1 MKSIAGLLSLIQ
13 TSIYTMVVSLS
24 AQFPCNPQID
34 LHSQNHRG
42 IPQCFPAFKIG
53 DSRPYNQ
60 ILDAAGTTPQTSTFT
75 DLKTTITMPPST
87 ATILTTL
94 TRRPAGTIAHLT
106 ISRPTKLNAL
116 NTPLLSQLPTT
127 LQSLTS
133 QTPDLLCVILTGAGN
148 KSFIGGADIAEMAAL
163 DSPASARAF
172 ISRVSEACR
181 SLRECPVP
189 VIGRVNGYALG
200 AGLEVAASCDFR
212 VASRRAVFGMPE
224 VSLI

>member
-1 MKSIAGLLSLIQ
+1 
-13 TSIYTMVVSLS
+13 
-24 AQFPCNPQID
+24 
-34 LHSQNHRG
+34 
-42 IPQCFPAFKIG
+42 
-53 DSRPYNQ
+53 
-60 ILDAAGTTPQTSTFT
+60 
-75 DLKTTITMPPST
+75 
-87 ATILTTL
+87 
-94 TRRPAGTIAHLT
+94 
-106 ISRPTKLNAL
+106 
-116 NTPLLSQLPTT
+116 
-127 LQSLTS
+127 
-133 QTPDLLCVILTGAGN
+133 
-148 KSFIGGADIAEMAAL
+148 MAAL